1 VVDRTAG
8 VTASFITELL
18 RKAALLAAV
27 EAPTELIVQDR
38 HLDAALT
45 ELTDE
50 GSRLTRALL
59 GADPS
64 AEPQPAAPG
73 FAWRPRPP
81 VAMPSVWSPRITGH
95 P

>member
-1 VVDRTAG
+1 VVERTAG

-18 RKAALLAAV
+18 REAALLAAV
-27 EAPTELIVQDR
+27 EAPAELVVQDR

-59 GADPS
+59 GGDPTIQTR
-64 AEPQPAAPG
+64 PPAPG
-73 FAWRPRPP
+73 PGFDWRPRPS
-81 VAMPSVWSPRITGH
+81 MWSSRTIYRP
-95 P
+95 